1 MNGIVFRHRCSR
13 HVVDLSRRRE
23 FLSLIDYHVTD
34 RRHHFILDCVCVGIC
49 REDVDDDG
57 LVRFACFSC
66 VELSRWRRRCVDF
79 IIVVLR
85 NGDDLFFT
93 SRTCTCEMSSDPNS
107 EIRQCGIVGRISKA
121 TFEILFFLNDP
132 KFPISMREMTIS
144 TRWWTLSHPGIR
156 VGIVCF

>member
-1 MNGIVFRHRCSR
+1 MMMDWYDS
-13 HVVDLSRRRE
+13 HV
-23 FLSLIDYHVTD
+23 
-34 RRHHFILDCVCVGIC
+34 
-49 REDVDDDG
+49 
-57 LVRFACFSC
+57 FSC
-66 VELSRWRRRCVDF
+66 VELSRWRRKCVDF

-144 TRWWTLSHPGIR
+144 TRSWTLSHPGIR
-156 VGIVCF
+156 VGIVCLLLYHLLSITFTLRPRYGQSRWRYSH